1 MTTLGASVDWLNKIL
16 IEVEEDEEGL
26 KLAFMWD
33 EKDPELQLW
42 TELGEEKQKA
52 FVLQALLN
60 SCKELTAE
68 THETI
73 CASD

>member
-1 MTTLGASVDWLNKIL
+1 MPDSEWFKKIELEVIDTEDGGMNL
-16 IEVEEDEEGL
+16 I
-26 KLAFMWD
+26 FTWD

-42 TELGEEKQKA
+42 TELGGEKQQE

-60 SCKELTAE
+60 SCKEITAE
-68 THETI
+68 TPETI